1 MRPKLPPKIT
11 AAVNQISIGTWN
23 ALIDCLQYA
32 MSHPRGD
39 GRTILN
45 RQGDL
50 LSAGRPG
57 SGTGSG
63 GIFGGAFTV
72 IVAGEKLSVGR
83 GWVNRNGLDLLEYS
97 GGEIPLGAGYV
108 CICSE
113 PVDKAGNWSVPKA
126 MLKSQP
132 NPCAFPVARITIT
145 DDGVNLEQYP
155 VAVAHIIYSGICPI
169 ADL

>member
-1 MRPKLPPKIT
+1 MRPKVPPKIT
-11 AAVNQISIGTWN
+11 AAVNQISVSTWN

-50 LSAGRPG
+50 LSAARPG
-57 SGTGSG
+57 SGSGAASAAAGAFIVTLLGDKLHIGSG
-63 GIFGGAFTV
+63 WI
-72 IVAGEKLSVGR
+72 
-83 GWVNRNGLDLLEYS
+83 NRNGLDLLEYP
-97 GGEIPLGAGYV
+97 GGEIPLGVGYV

-113 PVDKAGNWSVPKA
+113 PVDKAGNWSVPTARIKT
-126 MLKSQP
+126 KP
-132 NPCAFPVARITIT
+132 NPCAVPVAEVTA
-145 DDGVNLEQYP
+145 DFDGASIKQYP
-155 VAVAHIIYSGICPI
+155 VGIAHIVYSGICPI